1 MAQRCFPFNE
11 FGPLVLKGTSAFL
24 QNSTCVH
31 GRSAPRHRCFP
42 DGAIPG
48 GLQGLSPVS
57 KRPRMAD
64 STPNDRRIAAAE
76 RLEVKHQRLASSCW
90 PLTALRLLWNP
101 LDQHGLTA
109 VTLLGYEPITITHHR
124 TQPLDG
130 FLSGRKGAL
139 QRSACRTTHAVDG
152 REPFSYVSSIR
163 QKSRSSG

>member
-1 MAQRCFPFNE
+1 MAQKCFPFNE
-11 FGPLVLKGTSAFL
+11 FGPSVLKGTSAFL

-48 GLQGLSPVS
+48 GLQELSPVS

-64 STPNDRRIAAAE
+64 STPNDRRIAGAE

-109 VTLLGYEPITITHHR
+109 VTLLGYEPLFGSGGVGPR
-124 TQPLDG
+124 QPGGKTRRERVRDG
-130 FLSGRKGAL
+130 VWRPSHLPVRNP
-139 QRSACRTTHAVDG
+139 
-152 REPFSYVSSIR
+152 RE
-163 QKSRSSG
+163 

>member
-1 MAQRCFPFNE
+1 MAQKCFPFNE
-11 FGPLVLKGTSAFL
+11 FGPSVLKGTSAFL

-48 GLQGLSPVS
+48 GLQELSPVS

-64 STPNDRRIAAAE
+64 STPDDRRIAAAE

-109 VTLLGYEPITITHHR
+109 VTLLGYEPDSANGAT
-124 TQPLDG
+124 PLN
-130 FLSGRKGAL
+130 F
-139 QRSACRTTHAVDG
+139 
-152 REPFSYVSSIR
+152 VSHERGSP
-163 QKSRSSG
+163 QY

>member
-1 MAQRCFPFNE
+1 MAQKCFPFNE
-11 FGPLVLKGTSAFL
+11 FGPSVLKGTSAFL

-48 GLQGLSPVS
+48 GLQELSPVS

-64 STPNDRRIAAAE
+64 STPDDRRIAAAE

-109 VTLLGYEPITITHHR
+109 VTLLGYEPQLLRDRKASKVLETLLSF
-124 TQPLDG
+124 P
-130 FLSGRKGAL
+130 FLLEVQMVASQLWSLNG
-139 QRSACRTTHAVDG
+139 
-152 REPFSYVSSIR
+152 
-163 QKSRSSG
+163 